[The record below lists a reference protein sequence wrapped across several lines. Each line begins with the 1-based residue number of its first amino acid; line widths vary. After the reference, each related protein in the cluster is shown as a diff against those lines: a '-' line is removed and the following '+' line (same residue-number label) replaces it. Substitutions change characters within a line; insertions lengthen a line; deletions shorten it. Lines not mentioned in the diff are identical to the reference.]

1 MAKSILASKPEG
13 VEYKLV
19 CIGDKSK
26 GIKMLPL
33 SIIINL
39 ENGEK

>member
-26 GIKMLPL
+26 GKNAFNHNK
-33 SIIINL
+33 SKKGGEIN
-39 ENGEK
+39 